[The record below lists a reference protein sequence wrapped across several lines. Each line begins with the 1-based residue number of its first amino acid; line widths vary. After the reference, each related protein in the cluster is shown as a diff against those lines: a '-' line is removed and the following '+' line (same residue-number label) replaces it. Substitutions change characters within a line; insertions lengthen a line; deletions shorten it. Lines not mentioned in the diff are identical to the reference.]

1 MTLCYIIIYYINFIL
16 YYALLYDVYIL
27 LYLFQT
33 ISMTFSLLKNKH
45 FSAFTHTL
53 YSYVYIYRW
62 FRMDRDRYM
71 HAENVHAQL
80 GRAPNTAQ
88 RLSRQRP
95 PCWNHKPL
103 WRCWSNSQTFERQVL
118 RKSCRCRK
126 FEQQTW
132 PNTGRQG
139 NDGIRYGKSQKLGGK
154 PPNPAYP
161 AEVEGLT
168 KKFPRYQWVL

>member
-71 HAENVHAQL
+71 HAENVHAQTWTCAKHSATL
-80 GRAPNTAQ
+80 VQAEASV
-88 RLSRQRP
+88 LE
-95 PCWNHKPL
+95 
-103 WRCWSNSQTFERQVL
+103 SQTALKMLVEQPDL
-118 RKSCRCRK
+118 RKA
-126 FEQQTW
+126 
-132 PNTGRQG
+132 GV
-139 NDGIRYGKSQKLGGK
+139 
-154 PPNPAYP
+154 
-161 AEVEGLT
+161 AEEL
-168 KKFPRYQWVL
+168 

>member
-1 MTLCYIIIYYINFIL
+1 MIYHLFVVIHYIILDIGWL
-16 YYALLYDVYIL
+16 YY
-27 LYLFQT
+27 
-33 ISMTFSLLKNKH
+33 
-45 FSAFTHTL
+45 TL

>member
-1 MTLCYIIIYYINFIL
+1 MLYCMMFIFYCIYSK
-16 YYALLYDVYIL
+16 
-27 LYLFQT
+27 LYLWH
-33 ISMTFSLLKNKH
+33 LVCLKTSIFLRSH
-45 FSAFTHTL
+45 IH
-53 YSYVYIYRW
+53 YIHMYIYIYRW